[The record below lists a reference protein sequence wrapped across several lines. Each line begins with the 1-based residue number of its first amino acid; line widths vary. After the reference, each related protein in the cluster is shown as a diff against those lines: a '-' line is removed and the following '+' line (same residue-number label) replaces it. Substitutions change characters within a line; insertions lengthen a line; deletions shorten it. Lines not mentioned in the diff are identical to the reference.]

1 MNGKQILCNSRSLFL
16 KRFFDL
22 VFSILFL
29 ILLLPI
35 YVAIAIL
42 IKFDSKGP
50 IIFRQRRVGKD
61 LIQFTI
67 LKFRTMVHV
76 DDVISDVGSGLI
88 KGDIKQSRLMYKTTS
103 LNDTRVTA
111 IGKFLRKSHLDE
123 LPQLINVFLGSMSL
137 IGPRPDVPAQEYDY
151 KNKYWIAR
159 HNMKPGITGFSQ
171 LYICNNNKERLAR
184 DIFYIK
190 KSNMSLDLLILIRT
204 VGKVLKFNSY

>member
-1 MNGKQILCNSRSLFL
+1 MASRFFVIQEASFL